1 MNTAPKAIRS
11 RVFYVLLLGLQEV
24 SIKKICETA
33 GSHHAGHFPV
43 DFRRLFP
50 EGAALC
56 NSKRTR
62 SGSTKEAFSD
72 WIEEV
77 EENEIP
83 AFMKSANTYR
93 NRFTPIT
100 NFFFCPYL
108 DHVGPDKTGPWKI
121 LK

>member
-1 MNTAPKAIRS
+1 MNTAPEAIRS

-56 NSKRTR
+56 NFKRTR

-77 EENEIP
+77 EENEIQLLNFRFIP
-83 AFMKSANTYR
+83 AWAG
-93 NRFTPIT
+93 
-100 NFFFCPYL
+100 YL
-108 DHVGPDKTGPWKI
+108 RGVMV
-121 LK
+121 LL